1 MAKQKFPHLVGS
13 KWTAQQKTMGWRHFH
28 VVNRKNQDKMVF
40 AEVVAACDP
49 AVRFWVNAKVLK
61 NRQLWAAGWQT
72 LNEIQEIATDY
83 TPTTADKRNTSNTQQ
98 AQPNK

>member
-1 MAKQKFPHLVGS
+1 
-13 KWTAQQKTMGWRHFH
+13 MGWRHFH

-83 TPTTADKRNTSNTQQ
+83 TPTPADKRNTSNTQQ

>member
-1 MAKQKFPHLVGS
+1 
-13 KWTAQQKTMGWRHFH
+13 MGWRHFH
-28 VVNRKNQDKMVF
+28 VANRKNQGKMVF

-72 LNEIQEIATDY
+72 LHEIEALATDY
-83 TPTTADKRNTSNTQQ
+83 TPKEPAKISPAAIPHSADRTKI
-98 AQPNK
+98 